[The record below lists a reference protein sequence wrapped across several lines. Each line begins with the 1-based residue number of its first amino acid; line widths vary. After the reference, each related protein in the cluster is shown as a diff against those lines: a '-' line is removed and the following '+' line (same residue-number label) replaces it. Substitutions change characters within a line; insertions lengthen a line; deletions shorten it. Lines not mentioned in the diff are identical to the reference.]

1 MGEVSNAFVVAMG
14 IGVVFVGLIC
24 IVVLC
29 MVMSRLCRPVG
40 KKVPAE
46 APAAAAAGSRAAEA
60 QGTLVTDMAELTAV
74 ITAAITAAASDRP
87 AAAVRS
93 AAVPGRRVA
102 APSSYRPV
110 LPPVYSGP
118 PRHAAAAPVRR
129 PAASKRQEMIS
140 AVSAAIAEQSGT
152 DVSGIRILSFKKID

>member
-1 MGEVSNAFVVAMG
+1 MGEVSNSFVVAMG

-29 MVMSRLCRPVG
+29 MVMSRLCRPG
-40 KKVPAE
+40 GRKE
-46 APAAAAAGSRAAEA
+46 PAAAAAAAAVSKPAE
-60 QGTLVTDMAELTAV
+60 QSGTGEKDIAVLTAV

-110 LPPVYSGP
+110 MPPVYSGP

>member
-29 MVMSRLCRPVG
+29 MVMSRLCRPG
-40 KKVPAE
+40 GRKE
-46 APAAAAAGSRAAEA
+46 PAAAAAAAAVSKPAEQSGA
-60 QGTLVTDMAELTAV
+60 GEKDMAVLTAV

-93 AAVPGRRVA
+93 ATVPGRRVA

-110 LPPVYSGP
+110 MPPVYSGP

>member
-29 MVMSRLCRPVG
+29 MVMSRLCRPG
-40 KKVPAE
+40 GRKE
-46 APAAAAAGSRAAEA
+46 PAAAAAAAAVSKPAEQSGA
-60 QGTLVTDMAELTAV
+60 GEKDMAVLTAV

-110 LPPVYSGP
+110 MPPVYSGP
-118 PRHAAAAPVRR
+118 PRHAAAAPVRH

>member
-29 MVMSRLCRPVG
+29 MVMSRLCRPG
-40 KKVPAE
+40 GRKE
-46 APAAAAAGSRAAEA
+46 PAAAAAAAAVSKPAEQSGA
-60 QGTLVTDMAELTAV
+60 GEKDMAVLTAV
-74 ITAAITAAASDRP
+74 ITAAITVAASDRP

-110 LPPVYSGP
+110 MPPVYSGP

>member
-29 MVMSRLCRPVG
+29 MVMSRLCRPG
-40 KKVPAE
+40 GRKE
-46 APAAAAAGSRAAEA
+46 PAAAAAAAAVSKPAE
-60 QGTLVTDMAELTAV
+60 QSGTGEKDIAVLTAV

-110 LPPVYSGP
+110 MPPVYSGP
-118 PRHAAAAPVRR
+118 PRHAAAAPVRH

>member
-29 MVMSRLCRPVG
+29 MVMSRLCRPG
-40 KKVPAE
+40 GRKE
-46 APAAAAAGSRAAEA
+46 PAAAAAAAAVSKPAE
-60 QGTLVTDMAELTAV
+60 QSGTGEKDIAVLTAV

-110 LPPVYSGP
+110 MPPVYSGP

>member
-29 MVMSRLCRPVG
+29 MVMSRLCRPGGRKEPSAVAASAAVS
-40 KKVPAE
+40 KPAE
-46 APAAAAAGSRAAEA
+46 QS
-60 QGTLVTDMAELTAV
+60 GTGEKDIAVLTAV

-93 AAVPGRRVA
+93 AAVPGRRVT

-110 LPPVYSGP
+110 MPPVYSGP

>member
-29 MVMSRLCRPVG
+29 MVMSRLCRPG
-40 KKVPAE
+40 GRKE
-46 APAAAAAGSRAAEA
+46 PAAAAAAAAVSKPAE
-60 QGTLVTDMAELTAV
+60 QSGTGEKDIAVLTAV
-74 ITAAITAAASDRP
+74 ITAAITAAALDRP

-110 LPPVYSGP
+110 MPPVYSGP

>member
-29 MVMSRLCRPVG
+29 MVMSRLCRPG
-40 KKVPAE
+40 GRKEPTAE
-46 APAAAAAGSRAAEA
+46 AAAAAVSKPAE
-60 QGTLVTDMAELTAV
+60 QSGTGEKDIAVLTAV

-110 LPPVYSGP
+110 MPPGIQRPPGMLRPLRSATPPPPSG
-118 PRHAAAAPVRR
+118 RDDFRR
-129 PAASKRQEMIS
+129 LRCHRG
-140 AVSAAIAEQSGT
+140 AERYRRLRDS
-152 DVSGIRILSFKKID
+152 DFVL

>member
-46 APAAAAAGSRAAEA
+46 APAAAAAGSADAGKVACRKEKS
-60 QGTLVTDMAELTAV
+60 TA
-74 ITAAITAAASDRP
+74 TP
-87 AAAVRS
+87 ARRQVR
-93 AAVPGRRVA
+93 
-102 APSSYRPV
+102 
-110 LPPVYSGP
+110 YS
-118 PRHAAAAPVRR
+118 
-129 PAASKRQEMIS
+129 
-140 AVSAAIAEQSGT
+140 T
-152 DVSGIRILSFKKID
+152 FRIKHLYV

>member
-29 MVMSRLCRPVG
+29 MVMSRLCRPG
-40 KKVPAE
+40 GRKE
-46 APAAAAAGSRAAEA
+46 PAAAAAAAAVSKPAEQSGA
-60 QGTLVTDMAELTAV
+60 GEKDMAVLTAV

-110 LPPVYSGP
+110 MPPVYSGP
-118 PRHAAAAPVRR
+118 PRHAAAAPVRC

>member
-46 APAAAAAGSRAAEA
+46 APAAAAAGTPAA
-60 QGTLVTDMAELTAV
+60 LTAV
-74 ITAAITAAASDRP
+74 S
-87 AAAVRS
+87 
-93 AAVPGRRVA
+93 
-102 APSSYRPV
+102 
-110 LPPVYSGP
+110 L
-118 PRHAAAAPVRR
+118 
-129 PAASKRQEMIS
+129 
-140 AVSAAIAEQSGT
+140 
-152 DVSGIRILSFKKID
+152 

>member
-14 IGVVFVGLIC
+14 MGVVFVGLIC

-46 APAAAAAGSRAAEA
+46 APAASAAVSKPAEQSGAGEKDIA
-60 QGTLVTDMAELTAV
+60 VLTAV

-87 AAAVRS
+87 AAAVRR

-102 APSSYRPV
+102 APSYRPV
-110 LPPVYSGP
+110 MPPVYSGP

>member
-29 MVMSRLCRPVG
+29 MVMSRLCRPG
-40 KKVPAE
+40 GRKE
-46 APAAAAAGSRAAEA
+46 PAAAAAAAAVSKPAEQSGA
-60 QGTLVTDMAELTAV
+60 GEKDMAVLTAV

-110 LPPVYSGP
+110 MPPVYSGP

-129 PAASKRQEMIS
+129 PAAPKRQEMIS

>member
-29 MVMSRLCRPVG
+29 MVMSRLCRPG
-40 KKVPAE
+40 GRKE
-46 APAAAAAGSRAAEA
+46 PAAAAAAAAVSKPAEQSGA
-60 QGTLVTDMAELTAV
+60 GEKDMAVLTAV

-93 AAVPGRRVA
+93 AGVPGRRVA

-110 LPPVYSGP
+110 MPPVYSGP

>member
-74 ITAAITAAASDRP
+74 ITAAITAAAS
-87 AAAVRS
+87 AVRS

-110 LPPVYSGP
+110 MPPVYSGP

>member
-29 MVMSRLCRPVG
+29 MVMSRLCRPG
-40 KKVPAE
+40 GRKE
-46 APAAAAAGSRAAEA
+46 PAAAAAAAAVSKPAEQSGA
-60 QGTLVTDMAELTAV
+60 GEKDMAVLTAV

-93 AAVPGRRVA
+93 VAVPGRRVA

-110 LPPVYSGP
+110 MPPVYSGP

>member
-29 MVMSRLCRPVG
+29 MVMSRLCRPGG

-46 APAAAAAGSRAAEA
+46 APAASAAVSKPAEQSGAGEKDIA
-60 QGTLVTDMAELTAV
+60 VLTAV

-87 AAAVRS
+87 AAAV
-93 AAVPGRRVA
+93 PGRRVA

-110 LPPVYSGP
+110 MPPVYSGP

>member
-29 MVMSRLCRPVG
+29 MVMSRLCRPG
-40 KKVPAE
+40 GRKE
-46 APAAAAAGSRAAEA
+46 PAAAAAAAAVSKPAE
-60 QGTLVTDMAELTAV
+60 QSGTGEKDIAVLTAV

-87 AAAVRS
+87 AAAVRR

-110 LPPVYSGP
+110 MPPVYSGP

>member
-29 MVMSRLCRPVG
+29 MVMSRLCRPG
-40 KKVPAE
+40 GRKE
-46 APAAAAAGSRAAEA
+46 PAAAAAAAAVSKPAEKSGA
-60 QGTLVTDMAELTAV
+60 GEKDMAVLTAV

-110 LPPVYSGP
+110 MPPVYSGP

>member
-29 MVMSRLCRPVG
+29 MVMSRLCRPG
-40 KKVPAE
+40 GRKEPTAE
-46 APAAAAAGSRAAEA
+46 AAAAAVSKPAEQSGA
-60 QGTLVTDMAELTAV
+60 GEKDIAVLTAV

-87 AAAVRS
+87 AAAVRR

-110 LPPVYSGP
+110 MPPVYSGP
-118 PRHAAAAPVRR
+118 PRHAAAAPVRH

>member
-29 MVMSRLCRPVG
+29 MVMSRLCRPG
-40 KKVPAE
+40 GRKE
-46 APAAAAAGSRAAEA
+46 PAAAAAAAAVSKPAE
-60 QGTLVTDMAELTAV
+60 QSGTGEKDIAVLTAV

-87 AAAVRS
+87 AAAVRR

-110 LPPVYSGP
+110 MPPVYSGP
-118 PRHAAAAPVRR
+118 PRHAAAAPVRH